1 VRTRALENPA
11 LPTKECVHHGR
22 IRGCSRTRGQPHS
35 RKNNLPHTVTPLA
48 IVPIIFRGNDLQ
60 ILRVSRQHCETVSI
74 GNFPAWQ
81 AWGSWCIRFT
91 NFGQE
96 SVYVVVNRKA
106 KPIQYPG
113 PESSLCRRGSQ
124 GLGCKVVH
132 MVRIPKATPT
142 PSENTPVDRRI
153 VRHPQV
159 QTPMELET
167 AMGTAQHGKHVH
179 LMLKIGIHQYPIKE
193 PSLKL
198 DHPGGSGCMH
208 TMATPLPHDPV
219 RGMEEMAGYFNAI
232 RNSRRLDTLAVPTSH
247 IQYPATGEKSSGRT
261 GVTSFEPGK
270 EGPDPGHAAAQ
281 RGRALLLAFL
291 ECFLKGQRINQVVLS
306 WRVEQKHKTAACAAS
321 DFPGVAIIL
330 WQAPSRTPRA
340 FAHRALPGL

>member
-1 VRTRALENPA
+1 
-11 LPTKECVHHGR
+11 
-22 IRGCSRTRGQPHS
+22 
-35 RKNNLPHTVTPLA
+35 
-48 IVPIIFRGNDLQ
+48 
-60 ILRVSRQHCETVSI
+60 
-74 GNFPAWQ
+74 
-81 AWGSWCIRFT
+81 
-91 NFGQE
+91 
-96 SVYVVVNRKA
+96 
-106 KPIQYPG
+106 
-113 PESSLCRRGSQ
+113 
-124 GLGCKVVH
+124 

-219 RGMEEMAGYFNAI
+219 RGMEKMAGYFNAV

-247 IQYPATGEKSSGRT
+247 IQYPATGEKSSGRA

-270 EGPDPGHAAAQ
+270 EGPDLGHAAAQ

-306 WRVEQKHKTAACAAS
+306 WRVEQKHKTATCAAS

-330 WQAPSRTPRA
+330 GQAPSRIPRA
-340 FAHRALPGL
+340 FAHRALPGLRSRFHHAGWGISVDLLGFSGQTAGWKSPFPFAVAAAPAPRTGFSTNRNSRRRRLCCLRPFGQLHPSDVRAPQSAHGPA